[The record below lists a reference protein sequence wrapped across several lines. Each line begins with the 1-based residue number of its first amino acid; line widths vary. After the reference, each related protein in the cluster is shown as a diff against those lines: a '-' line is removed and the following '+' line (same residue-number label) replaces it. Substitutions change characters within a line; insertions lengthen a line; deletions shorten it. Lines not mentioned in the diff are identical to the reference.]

1 MLSYFRRE
9 PMADNT
15 KWSVVRN
22 GQGDGAVAVAGEA
35 PKPPPFQPFAPPA
48 MPPQPGPMPIGYFS
62 PATDIPERALSNLRG
77 HARPTGDTHD
87 WPLDE
92 QRLGQFQD
100 TLRIR
105 KKVTA
110 AAGLYK
116 LLLLVA
122 LIFFV
127 IFAITGLT
135 ALMEQ
140 KTNQRS
146 TGVTVIVI
154 TVVLGICVFYYFAE
168 RGTRRSQAWAPMTMF
183 ILFLV
188 GGAFQVLS
196 LGLVARATT
205 AAQSAG
211 AGVGLI
217 VALIF
222 NVAFAVVS
230 LRAVMAMPKYLAQ
243 PAWCQEL
250 IAKAGL

>member
-1 MLSYFRRE
+1 MVRCAERSRGWRCCRGGGSAE
-9 PMADNT
+9 ASAVSAVRAAGHASATGADANRIFLA
-15 KWSVVRN
+15 S
-22 GQGDGAVAVAGEA
+22 DGH
-35 PKPPPFQPFAPPA
+35 P
-48 MPPQPGPMPIGYFS
+48 
-62 PATDIPERALSNLRG
+62 RAARSNLRG

-222 NVAFAVVS
+222 NVAFAVAS